1 MFFFGLAAHNIIQ
14 NSKLVIS
21 GALPGL
27 RCSWH
32 ALHISANPTFVGVWA
47 GLDFPLF
54 RLNK

>member
-14 NSKLVIS
+14 NSKLVVS